1 MPLPNLALK
10 APFPWFGGK
19 SKVAAMVW
27 SRFGQDVKNYIEPF
41 FGSGAM
47 LLGRPGG
54 AGRIETVNDKDG
66 FVANF
71 WRAVQADPESVAEYA
86 DWPVNENDLAARH
99 YWLVTEGRARLAKLQ
114 GDPLGYDAQVAGW
127 WVWGVCSWI
136 GSGWCSGKGPW
147 QWRDGEWVKRPL
159 PHLGN
164 AGQGI
169 NRQLPYLVNGQG
181 INRKLPHLGDAGKGI
196 NRQLPYLG
204 DAGQGRHEIISGWF
218 AELADRLRHVRVAC
232 GDWGRVCGPSPTT
245 KQGITAVFLDPPYS
259 AGTGRDMSC
268 YSVDDGSVAHD
279 VRRWALENGDN
290 PRFRI
295 ALCGYDTEHVMTG
308 WAAVPW
314 KASGGYGSQGD
325 AAGRL
330 NASREVVWFSPH
342 CLSVET
348 QECLVV

>member
-27 SRFGQDVKNYIEPF
+27 SRFGQDVKNYVEPF

-147 QWRDGEWVKRPL
+147 QWRDGEWVKR
-159 PHLGN
+159 
-164 AGQGI
+164 
-169 NRQLPYLVNGQG
+169 
-181 INRKLPHLGDAGKGI
+181 KLPH
-196 NRQLPYLG
+196 LG

-314 KASGGYGSQGD
+314 KANGGYGSRAD

-330 NASREVVWFSPH
+330 NASREVVWFSQH